1 MRINSARQ
9 IVNILP
15 LISLLLETVVVI
27 FASFAHKQDQQ
38 WVETHT
44 HTMWQG
50 LLCHLFIH
58 PLILL
63 AFLSIPEYLQKEK
76 SQ

>member
-1 MRINSARQ
+1 MGRQMRINSARQ

-44 HTMWQG
+44 HHVARTA
-50 LLCHLFIH
+50 LSFIH
-58 PLILL
+58 SSTHPTGI
-63 AFLSIPEYLQKEK
+63 SIDP
-76 SQ
+76 